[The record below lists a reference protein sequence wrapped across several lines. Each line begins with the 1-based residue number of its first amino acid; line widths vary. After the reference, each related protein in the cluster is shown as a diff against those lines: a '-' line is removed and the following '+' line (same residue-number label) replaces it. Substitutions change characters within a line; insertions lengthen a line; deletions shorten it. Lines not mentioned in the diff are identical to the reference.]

1 MKTCDVC
8 GASLKFMNKFKYE
21 SGYICKSCYEKASNH
36 CTETITHKSFA
47 EIKKACMLTDTK
59 DLDTDFE
66 ITGRIGNYLLFD
78 EKNHKICITNNRS
91 LHQEAMNPEFY
102 SLDDILKC
110 SISTVP
116 SMSINELKEQI
127 NQQTDTIIKK
137 LCVII
142 QLKDKTK
149 KEICLLQSPVRI
161 KSYAFKKSLSFAIRI
176 SDKINDLLQS
186 TNI

>member
-8 GASLKFMNKFKYE
+8 GASLGFMNKFRYE
-21 SGYICKSCYEKASNH
+21 TGYICKSCYEKASNH

-47 EIKKACMLTDTK
+47 EIKKACKFTDTK
-59 DLDTDFE
+59 HLDTNFE

-91 LHQEAMNPEFY
+91 LHQDATSPEFY
-102 SLDDILKC
+102 SLDDISKC
-110 SISTVP
+110 SITFVP
-116 SMSINELKEQI
+116 SMTIKELNEQI

-137 LCVII
+137 LCISI
-142 QLKDKTK
+142 QLKNKTN

-161 KSYAFKKSLSFAIRI
+161 KSYAFKKSFSFALRI
-176 SDKINDLLQS
+176 SDKINVLLPS
-186 TNI
+186 NI